1 MFLLMDSHY
10 NIKEY
15 VLIHL
20 NICLKGHGTK
30 QIHSNAF
37 NANDAGE
44 YRYSVFLLSLH
55 DLVIF
60 VYCSVLGECAIL
72 TYAHSSQRK

>member
-1 MFLLMDSHY
+1 MFLLTV

-20 NICLKGHGTK
+20 NIGLKGHGAK

-37 NANDAGE
+37 NA
-44 YRYSVFLLSLH
+44 
-55 DLVIF
+55 
-60 VYCSVLGECAIL
+60 
-72 TYAHSSQRK
+72 K